1 MRMRLRKFPITLIL
15 VVILGVGLPA
25 KTHFTFTSNTGN
37 NMTILVKTDINPD
50 IEGSALSDGDE
61 IGVFTP
67 SGLCVGA
74 VVWQSANAAIT
85 VWGDNEQTDTADGI
99 ESGAVMMFGIWDSS
113 ASKEVPASVTYSSGG
128 PKYAADGIAI
138 LSSLNGRDTTPV
150 ALLPGSRRQFENGRA
165 SGSSVL
171 NSGTM
176 VRIGVCN
183 IRGQKLYE
191 KTTTVHVRGNPALPF
206 KTGAFPNGHYLF
218 YFQAEGLK
226 TVRYFSILH

>member
-1 MRMRLRKFPITLIL
+1 MPVRVRKFHIALIL

-25 KTHFTFTSNTGN
+25 AQIHFTFTSNTGN
-37 NMTILVKTDINPD
+37 NMTILVKTDINPN

-85 VWGDNEQTDTADGI
+85 VWGDDEQTDAADGI
-99 ESGAVMMFGIWDSS
+99 ESVMTFVIWDSS
-113 ASKEVPASVTYSSGG
+113 ASIEASASVTYSSGG
-128 PKYAADGIAI
+128 PNYAADGIAV
-138 LSSLNGRDTTPV
+138 LSSLNGSIPV
-150 ALLPGSRRQFENGRA
+150 ALLQDSHWQFENGCA
-165 SGSSVL
+165 SAFSVF
-171 NSGTM
+171 NRGAR

-191 KTTTVHVRGNPALPF
+191 KPTAVRTQGKHALPF
-206 KTGAFPNGHYLF
+206 NTAAFPNGQYIL
-218 YFQAEGLK
+218 YFEADGVKTLK
-226 TVRYFSILH
+226 HFSVLH